1 MRLLPDRPE
10 PTLQMAAHASVVVL
24 AILAVCGLADIAHV
38 YIEDVFIA
46 RGYLADRPQPYAL
59 YNIILFWTTYAALV
73 PCVLFLTEKYRLD
86 LQSWRRKL
94 LIHTGA
100 AITFAYLHTSFNAI
114 FNPWRLKTH
123 APL

>member
-1 MRLLPDRPE
+1 MKFLPSKPE
-10 PTLQMAAHASVVVL
+10 ASLQLAAQASLVVL
-24 AILAVCGLADIAHV
+24 AILAVCGLADVAHI

-46 RGYLADRPQPYAL
+46 RGYLLDRPQPYAL

-86 LQSWRRKL
+86 RQSWRPKL

-100 AITFAYLHTSFNAI
+100 AMAFAYLHTSFNAI
-114 FNPWRLKTH
+114 FNPWRLR
-123 APL
+123 